1 MKKFSI
7 EIKWGII
14 FTVISLIW
22 MFMEK
27 GLGWHDENIAQHA
40 IYTNLFAIIAIVLY
54 VLALLDK
61 RKNFYDGR
69 MTWSQGFI
77 SGIVVSMVV
86 ALLSPIAQVVTHE
99 LITPDYFENVI
110 TYTVES
116 GAMSRAAAEEY
127 FNLTSYIIQ
136 SFFFALVVGIVTS
149 AIVAFFVRTEK
160 TQVK

>member
-14 FTVISLIW
+14 FSLISLLW

-40 IYTNLFAIIAIVLY
+40 IYTNLFAVVAIVLY
-54 VLALLDK
+54 ILALLDK
-61 RKNFYDGR
+61 RKNFYNGK

-77 SGIVVSMVV
+77 SGIIISIVV
-86 ALLSPIAQVVTHE
+86 AVLSPLAQYVTHE
-99 LITPDYFENVI
+99 FITPDYFSNAIE
-110 TYTVES
+110 YSVES
-116 GAMSRAAAEEY
+116 GAMTREAAEEY

-136 SFFFALVVGIVTS
+136 SFFFALVVGVVTS
-149 AIVAFFVRTEK
+149 AIIAFFVK
-160 TQVK
+160 KK